1 MRRSSKSPQLDEVL
15 ARLEAE
21 DRAVVYLG
29 KLPPQVALATALSVE
44 LSLATS
50 WEEEQNERF
59 LQPREVVGIMPSDM
73 QQLNAALDKIPPNIR
88 SEAAAEQHVFDLL
101 MDFPPD
107 HAWWIA
113 HKIAKWAEF
122 DARMKH
128 PELGAS
134 SSHYCPVNCG
144 TNSTG

>member
-1 MRRSSKSPQLDEVL
+1 MRRSSKSPQLDEVF

-101 MDFPPD
+101 ADFPPD
-107 HAWWIA
+107 RAWRVA
-113 HKIAKWAEF
+113 HKVAKWAAIF
-122 DARMKH
+122 ARMKNIQVV
-128 PELGAS
+128 S
-134 SSHYCPVNCG
+134 
-144 TNSTG
+144 

>member
-1 MRRSSKSPQLDEVL
+1 MRHSRKSRQMDEVF

-29 KLPPQVALATALSVE
+29 KFPPQVALATALSVE

-73 QQLNAALDKIPPNIR
+73 QQLNAALGKIPPNIR

-107 HAWWIA
+107 RAWWIV
-113 HKIAKWAEF
+113 HKIAKWAEICVRMEHTQVF
-122 DARMKH
+122 RDEASAEARRNGSR
-128 PELGAS
+128 P
-134 SSHYCPVNCG
+134 
-144 TNSTG
+144 

>member
-1 MRRSSKSPQLDEVL
+1 MRHSRKSRQMDEVF

-29 KLPPQVALATALSVE
+29 KFPPQVALATALSVE
-44 LSLATS
+44 WSLATS
-50 WEEEQNERF
+50 WEEEQNERI

-107 HAWWIA
+107 RAWWIA
-113 HKIAKWAEF
+113 HKIAKWAEICVRMEHTQVF
-122 DARMKH
+122 RDEASAEARRNGSR
-128 PELGAS
+128 P
-134 SSHYCPVNCG
+134 
-144 TNSTG
+144 